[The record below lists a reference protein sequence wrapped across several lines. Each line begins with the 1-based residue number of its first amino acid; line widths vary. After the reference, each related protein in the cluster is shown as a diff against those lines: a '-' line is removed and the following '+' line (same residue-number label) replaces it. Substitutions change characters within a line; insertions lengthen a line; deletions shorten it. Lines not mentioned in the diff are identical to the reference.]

1 MNDLQEH
8 TLDELPTPAEH
19 LPEPAETP
27 HTPENPTPDAS
38 SAQQPASVPESPAM
52 TEIPSVP
59 EIPSA
64 PEAPSNPEAP
74 SEPEASPESPASTT
88 APADFAKLGFFRSI
102 IAGIFVL
109 ALAFFTVLVEHVRR
123 SKQFGFSTTS
133 EFVTTG
139 IQVAIYVVLF
149 VIGWKLLDLFD
160 RKAVLAEGEAAA
172 DGSADRCAVL
182 AEGEAT
188 ARTAAKFG
196 GDAKAKTA
204 AEFEGEATSEDA
216 AARTAAAEL
225 SAAIKPSASP
235 AAAEPSANA
244 DAPAP
249 RKPASHLLFSWS
261 PRSVIL
267 TWILLLCLFV
277 PYLLVF
283 YPGVASMDTT
293 NQIKDYTTGTMPI
306 EINWNEGEPKIS
318 CFLNDHHP
326 VVDTLIFTFFTEFVG
341 GILGGPVRGAFAYC
355 ALQAA
360 LTALLMSLM
369 LCRMEKFGVPYA
381 YRKAGFL
388 FLGFAPF
395 IGLYAIGMLKDSIYS
410 MFFIAY
416 YLLYAVI
423 MLEGASGRRMVGITV
438 LAVVLALTKK
448 TGVYLVLICN
458 LVLIFVPTVRRR
470 WAEWA
475 ARWILPAL
483 LVFVLLPHVLF
494 PMCNIFA
501 GGKQESLGF
510 TMQMTARTYLDHK
523 EELTPQEV
531 QVIGAVIDLSKVEES
546 YSSYNYDEVKKLFK
560 YSATDAQ
567 ISAYRRLWLQL
578 FARYPLSG
586 LNALFGTAG
595 GFFTPTE
602 SMRVYFQFPTTQYVK
617 IANPPKLAPYRDAV
631 QAVYKW
637 LTGLPGIGLLFQC
650 VLYVWWLPLAVL
662 LRALLLPDFKGRRLR
677 SLGCLIPVA
686 VCVLIL
692 WVSPYAMGRYGLPQL
707 YTLPLVMG
715 IGSRFGK

>member
-1 MNDLQEH
+1 MDDLKE
-8 TLDELPTPAEH
+8 TTNSECPMPSEL
-19 LPEPAETP
+19 LPEPAEASELPEDFFPGNSSASETP
-27 HTPENPTPDAS
+27 SALVTPSAHETSSTHEAPSTPEALSTTDTPSTPETPPTPDEPSEAS
-38 SAQQPASVPESPAM
+38 SSTA
-52 TEIPSVP
+52 
-59 EIPSA
+59 
-64 PEAPSNPEAP
+64 
-74 SEPEASPESPASTT
+74 EPPV
-88 APADFAKLGFFRSI
+88 FAKLGFFRSV
-102 IAGIFVL
+102 IAAILVSS
-109 ALAFFTVLVEHVRR
+109 LAFFTVLVEHVRR
-123 SKQFGFSTTS
+123 SKQFGFSTAS
-133 EFVTTG
+133 EYVTTG
-139 IQVAIYVVLF
+139 LQVVIYVVLF
-149 VIGWKLLDLFD
+149 VIGWKLLDRFD
-160 RKAVLAEGEAAA
+160 RQAVL
-172 DGSADRCAVL
+172 
-182 AEGEAT
+182 
-188 ARTAAKFG
+188 
-196 GDAKAKTA
+196 
-204 AEFEGEATSEDA
+204 
-216 AARTAAAEL
+216 
-225 SAAIKPSASP
+225 
-235 AAAEPSANA
+235 A
-244 DAPAP
+244 DAPASSNRKSKVTSEDPGNDNAKANVTHGPSP
-249 RKPASHLLFSWS
+249 RLLFSWS

-267 TWILLLCLFV
+267 TWILLLALFV
-277 PYLLVF
+277 PYLLAF

-293 NQIKDYTTGTMPI
+293 NQIKDFTTGTMPI
-306 EINWNEGEPKIS
+306 EINWNEGEPMIS

-326 VVDTLIFTFFTEFVG
+326 VADTLIFTFFTEFVG
-341 GILGGPVRGAFAYC
+341 GLLGGPVKGAFAYS
-355 ALQAA
+355 ALQTA
-360 LTALLMSLM
+360 LTALFMALM
-369 LCRMEKFGVPYA
+369 LCRMEKFGVPYG

-423 MLEGASGRRMVGITV
+423 MLEGATGRRMAGITI

-458 LVLIFVPTVRRR
+458 LALIFVPTVRRK

-475 ARWILPAL
+475 ASWILPSL
-483 LVFVLLPHVLF
+483 LVLVLLPHVLF

-586 LNALFGTAG
+586 LTALFGTAG

-631 QAVYKW
+631 QVVYKW

-662 LRALLLPDFKGRRLR
+662 LRVLLLPDFKGRRLR

>member
-1 MNDLQEH
+1 MNELQEH

-38 SAQQPASVPESPAM
+38 SA
-52 TEIPSVP
+52 
-59 EIPSA
+59 
-64 PEAPSNPEAP
+64 
-74 SEPEASPESPASTT
+74 
-88 APADFAKLGFFRSI
+88 DFAKLGLFRSI

-149 VIGWKLLDLFD
+149 VIGWRLLDLFD

-182 AEGEAT
+182 VEGEAT

-216 AARTAAAEL
+216 AVRTAAAEP

-235 AAAEPSANA
+235 ADAEPSANA
-244 DAPAP
+244 EAPAP
-249 RKPASHLLFSWS
+249 RMPASHLLFSWS

-293 NQIKDYTTGTMPI
+293 NQIKDFTTGTMPI

-341 GILGGPVRGAFAYC
+341 GILGGPVSGAFAYC

-423 MLEGASGRRMVGITV
+423 MLEGASGQRMVWITV

-475 ARWILPAL
+475 ASWILPAL

-578 FARYPLSG
+578 FARYPFSG

-662 LRALLLPDFKGRRLR
+662 LRVLLLPDFKGRRLR

>member
-1 MNDLQEH
+1 MDDLKEP
-8 TLDELPTPAEH
+8 TNSECPMPSEL
-19 LPEPAETP
+19 LPEPAEASEL
-27 HTPENPTPDAS
+27 PEDFIPGNS
-38 SAQQPASVPESPAM
+38 SASE
-52 TEIPSVP
+52 T
-59 EIPSA
+59 PSA
-64 PEAPSNPEAP
+64 HETSSTHEAPSTPEALSTTDTPSTPETPPTPEEP
-74 SEPEASPESPASTT
+74 SEASSST
-88 APADFAKLGFFRSI
+88 AEPPVFAKLGFFRSV
-102 IAGIFVL
+102 IAAILVSS
-109 ALAFFTVLVEHVRR
+109 LAFFTVLVEHVRR
-123 SKQFGFSTTS
+123 SKQFGFSTAS
-133 EFVTTG
+133 EYVTTG
-139 IQVAIYVVLF
+139 LQVVIYVVLF
-149 VIGWKLLDLFD
+149 VIGWKLLDRFD
-160 RKAVLAEGEAAA
+160 RQAVL
-172 DGSADRCAVL
+172 
-182 AEGEAT
+182 
-188 ARTAAKFG
+188 
-196 GDAKAKTA
+196 
-204 AEFEGEATSEDA
+204 
-216 AARTAAAEL
+216 
-225 SAAIKPSASP
+225 
-235 AAAEPSANA
+235 A
-244 DAPAP
+244 DAPASSNRKSKVTSEDPGNDNAKANVTHGPSP
-249 RKPASHLLFSWS
+249 RLLFSWS

-267 TWILLLCLFV
+267 TWILLLALFM
-277 PYLLVF
+277 PYLLAC

-293 NQIKDYTTGTMPI
+293 NQIKDFTTGTMPI
-306 EINWNEGEPKIS
+306 EISWNEGEPMIS

-326 VVDTLIFTFFTEFVG
+326 VADTLIFTFFTEFVG
-341 GILGGPVRGAFAYC
+341 GLLGGPVKGAFAYS
-355 ALQAA
+355 ALQTA
-360 LTALLMSLM
+360 LTALFMALM
-369 LCRMEKFGVPYA
+369 LCRMEKFGVPYG

-423 MLEGASGRRMVGITV
+423 MLEGATGRRMAGITI

-458 LVLIFVPTVRRR
+458 LALIFVPTVRRK

-475 ARWILPAL
+475 ASWILPSL
-483 LVFVLLPHVLF
+483 LVLVLLPHVLF

-531 QVIGAVIDLSKVEES
+531 QVIGAVIDLAKVEES

-602 SMRVYFQFPTTQYVK
+602 SIRVYFEFPETQYVK
-617 IANPPKLAPYRDAV
+617 IANPPELAPYRDAV

-637 LTGLPGIGLLFQC
+637 LSAFPGAGLLFQC
-650 VLYVWWLPLAVL
+650 VLYVWWLPLTAL
-662 LRALLLPDFKGRRLR
+662 LRVLLLPDFKGRRLK
-677 SLGCLIPVA
+677 SLGCLLPAA

-692 WVSPYAMGRYGLPQL
+692 WVSPYAMGRYGLPQF

-715 IGSRFGK
+715 IGSRRHPARL

>member
-38 SAQQPASVPESPAM
+38 SA
-52 TEIPSVP
+52 
-59 EIPSA
+59 
-64 PEAPSNPEAP
+64 
-74 SEPEASPESPASTT
+74 
-88 APADFAKLGFFRSI
+88 DFAKLGLFRSI

-188 ARTAAKFG
+188 ARTAA
-196 GDAKAKTA
+196 
-204 AEFEGEATSEDA
+204 EFEGEATSEDA
-216 AARTAAAEL
+216 AVRTAAAEP

-235 AAAEPSANA
+235 ADAEPSANA
-244 DAPAP
+244 EAPAP
-249 RKPASHLLFSWS
+249 RMPASHLLFSWS

-293 NQIKDYTTGTMPI
+293 NQIKDFTTGTMPI

-423 MLEGASGRRMVGITV
+423 MLEGASGRRMVWITV

-475 ARWILPAL
+475 ASWILPAL

-510 TMQMTARTYLDHK
+510 KMQMTARTYLDHK

-531 QVIGAVIDLSKVEES
+531 QVIGTVIDLSKVEES

>member
-1 MNDLQEH
+1 
-8 TLDELPTPAEH
+8 
-19 LPEPAETP
+19 
-27 HTPENPTPDAS
+27 
-38 SAQQPASVPESPAM
+38 
-52 TEIPSVP
+52 
-59 EIPSA
+59 
-64 PEAPSNPEAP
+64 
-74 SEPEASPESPASTT
+74 
-88 APADFAKLGFFRSI
+88 
-102 IAGIFVL
+102 
-109 ALAFFTVLVEHVRR
+109 
-123 SKQFGFSTTS
+123 
-133 EFVTTG
+133 
-139 IQVAIYVVLF
+139 
-149 VIGWKLLDLFD
+149 
-160 RKAVLAEGEAAA
+160 
-172 DGSADRCAVL
+172 
-182 AEGEAT
+182 
-188 ARTAAKFG
+188 
-196 GDAKAKTA
+196 
-204 AEFEGEATSEDA
+204 
-216 AARTAAAEL
+216 
-225 SAAIKPSASP
+225 
-235 AAAEPSANA
+235 
-244 DAPAP
+244 
-249 RKPASHLLFSWS
+249 
-261 PRSVIL
+261 
-267 TWILLLCLFV
+267 
-277 PYLLVF
+277 
-283 YPGVASMDTT
+283 
-293 NQIKDYTTGTMPI
+293 MPI

-423 MLEGASGRRMVGITV
+423 MLEGASGRRMVWITV

-475 ARWILPAL
+475 ASWILPAL